1 MEKIL
6 LYIAQTN
13 PFSMEL
19 YTCIV
24 QRCGDKDGEVQAL
37 ADYLDF
43 GDDVTAYKEEMIQSY
58 FEELPMKTEE
68 EALAAKEVSSISSSG
83 CRA

>member
-1 MEKIL
+1 
-6 LYIAQTN
+6 
-13 PFSMEL
+13 MEL